1 MTKFEES
8 LIDFIN
14 THSGVDCLLDIDGTG
29 EDVEVDFYIQH
40 VSATS
45 TTSNIQYYIQFHQ
58 SHYEYRDEDYSYNA
72 LEYMKSHWIRGVSKL
87 KVQTF
92 VDVKLNDS
100 ELPAPSVNLPLT
112 PKLFNELR
120 NINLTDDE
128 QKQLDGVLTDFM
140 KVVKNM
146 RKVNQ

>member
-1 MTKFEES
+1 MTKFENS
-8 LIDFIN
+8 LVAFIKSHLLV
-14 THSGVDCLLDIDGTG
+14 TCLLDIDGTG
-29 EDVEVDFYIQH
+29 EEVEVDFFTQKL
-40 VSATS
+40 
-45 TTSNIQYYIQFHQ
+45 NDEERYYIQFHE
-58 SHYEYRDEDYSYNA
+58 SKYEYRDSDYSYNA
-72 LEYMKSHWIRGVSKL
+72 LEYMKHHWIRGVSKL

-92 VDVKLNDS
+92 VGVELNDS

>member
-8 LIDFIN
+8 LIEFIN
-14 THSGVDCLLDIDGTG
+14 THSGVTCLLDIDGTG
-29 EDVEVDFYIQH
+29 EEVEVDFFVKNVNV
-40 VSATS
+40 VSIIP
-45 TTSNIQYYIQFHQ
+45 NVQYYIQFHQ
-58 SHYEYRDEDYSYNA
+58 SQYEYRDSDYSYNA

-92 VDVKLNDS
+92 IGVELNDS

>member
-8 LIDFIN
+8 LVEFIN
-14 THSGVDCLLDIDGTG
+14 THSGVTCLLDIEGTG
-29 EDVEVDFYIQH
+29 EEVEVDF
-40 VSATS
+40 SAERFKGEER
-45 TTSNIQYYIQFHQ
+45 YLIQFHQ
-58 SHYEYRDEDYSYNA
+58 SQYEYRDSDYSYNA
-72 LEYMKSHWIRGVSKL
+72 LGYMNSHWIRGVSKL

-92 VDVKLNDS
+92 VDVELNDS

>member
-1 MTKFEES
+1 MTKFENS
-8 LIDFIN
+8 LVEFIKSHLRV
-14 THSGVDCLLDIDGTG
+14 TCLLDIDGTG
-29 EDVEVDFYIQH
+29 EEAEVDFFSQKL
-40 VSATS
+40 
-45 TTSNIQYYIQFHQ
+45 NDEERYYIQFHE
-58 SHYEYRDEDYSYNA
+58 SKYEYRDSDYSYNA
-72 LEYMKSHWIRGVSKL
+72 LEYMNHYWIRGVSKL

-92 VDVKLNDS
+92 IGVELNDS

-128 QKQLDGVLTDFM
+128 QKQLDGVLTDLM

>member
-1 MTKFEES
+1 MTKFENS
-8 LIDFIN
+8 LVAFIN
-14 THSGVDCLLDIDGTG
+14 SHLRVTCLLDIDGTG
-29 EDVEVDFYIQH
+29 EEVEVDFFSQKL
-40 VSATS
+40 
-45 TTSNIQYYIQFHQ
+45 NDEERYYIQFHE
-58 SHYEYRDEDYSYNA
+58 SKYEYRDSDYSYNA
-72 LEYMKSHWIRGVSKL
+72 LEYMNHHWIRGVSKL

-92 VDVKLNDS
+92 IGVELNDS

-146 RKVNQ
+146 RQVNQ

>member
-1 MTKFEES
+1 MTKFENS
-8 LIDFIN
+8 LVEFIKSHLRV
-14 THSGVDCLLDIDGTG
+14 TCLLDIDGTG
-29 EDVEVDFYIQH
+29 EEAEVDFFSQKL
-40 VSATS
+40 
-45 TTSNIQYYIQFHQ
+45 NDEERYYIQFHE
-58 SHYEYRDEDYSYNA
+58 SKYEYRDSDYSYNA
-72 LEYMKSHWIRGVSKL
+72 LEYMNHHWIRGVSKL

-92 VDVKLNDS
+92 MDVELNDS

-146 RKVNQ
+146 RQVNQ

>member
-1 MTKFEES
+1 MTKFENS
-8 LIDFIN
+8 LVEFIKSHRN
-14 THSGVDCLLDIDGTG
+14 ITCLLDIDGTG
-29 EDVEVDFYIQH
+29 NEVEVDFFSQKL
-40 VSATS
+40 
-45 TTSNIQYYIQFHQ
+45 NDEERYYIQFHE
-58 SHYEYRDEDYSYNA
+58 SKYEYRDSDYSYNA
-72 LEYMKSHWIRGVSKL
+72 LEYMNSHWIRGVSKL

-92 VDVKLNDS
+92 VDVELNDS

-120 NINLTDDE
+120 NINLTNEE

>member
-1 MTKFEES
+1 MTKFENS
-8 LIDFIN
+8 LVEFIKSHFRV
-14 THSGVDCLLDIDGTG
+14 TCLLDIDGTG
-29 EDVEVDFYIQH
+29 EEVEVDFFSQKL
-40 VSATS
+40 
-45 TTSNIQYYIQFHQ
+45 NDEERYYIQFHE
-58 SHYEYRDEDYSYNA
+58 SKYEYRDSDYSYNA
-72 LEYMKSHWIRGVSKL
+72 LEYMKHHWIRGVSTL

-92 VDVKLNDS
+92 VDVELNDS

>member
-8 LIDFIN
+8 LVEFIK
-14 THSGVDCLLDIDGTG
+14 SYRSISCLLDIDGTG
-29 EDVEVDFYIQH
+29 EEVEVDFFMLM
-40 VSATS
+40 
-45 TTSNIQYYIQFHQ
+45 NIGENDFKYYIQFHQ
-58 SHYEYRDEDYSYNA
+58 SKYEYRDSDYSYDA
-72 LEYMKSHWIRGVSKL
+72 LEYMNHHWIRGVSKL

-92 VDVKLNDS
+92 VDVELNDS

-120 NINLTDDE
+120 DINLTDDE

>member
-1 MTKFEES
+1 MTKFEKS
-8 LIDFIN
+8 LVEFIKTN
-14 THSGVDCLLDIDGTG
+14 PRVTCLLDIDGTG
-29 EDVEVDFYIQH
+29 EEVEVDFFSQKL
-40 VSATS
+40 
-45 TTSNIQYYIQFHQ
+45 NDEERYYIQFHE
-58 SHYEYRDEDYSYNA
+58 SKYEYRDSDYSYNA
-72 LEYMKSHWIRGVSKL
+72 LGYMNSHWIRGVSKL

-92 VDVKLNDS
+92 VDVELNDS

>member
-8 LIDFIN
+8 LVEFIN
-14 THSGVDCLLDIDGTG
+14 RYPRVTCLLDIDGTG
-29 EDVEVDFYIQH
+29 EEVEVDFFTQKL
-40 VSATS
+40 
-45 TTSNIQYYIQFHQ
+45 NDEERYYIQFHE
-58 SHYEYRDEDYSYNA
+58 SKYEYRDSDYSYNA
-72 LEYMKSHWIRGVSKL
+72 LEYMKHHWIRGVSKL

-92 VDVKLNDS
+92 IDVELNDS

>member
-8 LIDFIN
+8 LVEFIN
-14 THSGVDCLLDIDGTG
+14 MHPRVDCLLDIDGTG
-29 EDVEVDFYIQH
+29 EEVEVDF
-40 VSATS
+40 SAERFKGEER
-45 TTSNIQYYIQFHQ
+45 YLIQFHESQ
-58 SHYEYRDEDYSYNA
+58 YEYRDSDYSYNA
-72 LEYMKSHWIRGVSKL
+72 LEYMNHHWIRGVSKL

-92 VDVKLNDS
+92 VDVELNDS

>member
-8 LIDFIN
+8 LVGFIN
-14 THSGVDCLLDIDGTG
+14 RYPGVTCLLDIDGTG

-40 VSATS
+40 VNATS
-45 TTSNIQYYIQFHQ
+45 TTSNIEYYIQFHV
-58 SHYEYRDEDYSYNA
+58 SHYEYRDSDYSYHA
-72 LEYMKSHWIRGVSKL
+72 LEYMNRHWIRGVSKL

-92 VDVKLNDS
+92 VGVELNDS

>member
-8 LIDFIN
+8 LVEFIN
-14 THSGVDCLLDIDGTG
+14 THRRVTCLLDIDGTG
-29 EDVEVDFYIQH
+29 NEVEVDFFIQKL
-40 VSATS
+40 
-45 TTSNIQYYIQFHQ
+45 NDEERYYIQFHE
-58 SHYEYRDEDYSYNA
+58 SKYEYRDSDYSYNA
-72 LEYMKSHWIRGVSKL
+72 LEYMNHHWIRGVSKL

-92 VDVKLNDS
+92 VDVELNDS

>member
-8 LIDFIN
+8 LVEFIKS
-14 THSGVDCLLDIDGTG
+14 HRSISCLLDIDGTG
-29 EDVEVDFYIQH
+29 EEVEVDFFMLM
-40 VSATS
+40 
-45 TTSNIQYYIQFHQ
+45 NIGENDFKYYIQFHQ
-58 SHYEYRDEDYSYNA
+58 SKYEYRDSDYSYDA
-72 LEYMKSHWIRGVSKL
+72 LEYMNHHWIRGVSKL
-87 KVQTF
+87 KVQTYA
-92 VDVKLNDS
+92 DVELNDS

>member
-8 LIDFIN
+8 LVEFIN
-14 THSGVDCLLDIDGTG
+14 THYGVTCLLDIDGTG
-29 EDVEVDFYIQH
+29 EEVEVDF
-40 VSATS
+40 SAERFKGEER
-45 TTSNIQYYIQFHQ
+45 YLIQFHESQ
-58 SHYEYRDEDYSYNA
+58 YEYRDSDYSYNA
-72 LEYMKSHWIRGVSKL
+72 LEYMNSHWIRGVSKL

-92 VDVKLNDS
+92 VDVELNDS

>member
-8 LIDFIN
+8 LVEFIN
-14 THSGVDCLLDIDGTG
+14 RYPGVTCLLDIDGTG
-29 EDVEVDFYIQH
+29 EDVEVDFFTQKFNNEETYYIRFH
-40 VSATS
+40 VSK
-45 TTSNIQYYIQFHQ
+45 
-58 SHYEYRDEDYSYNA
+58 YEYRDYDYSYHA
-72 LEYMKSHWIRGVSKL
+72 LEYMNRHWIRGVSKL

-92 VDVKLNDS
+92 VGVELNDS

>member
-1 MTKFEES
+1 MTKFENS
-8 LIDFIN
+8 LVEFIKSHRN
-14 THSGVDCLLDIDGTG
+14 ITCLLDIDGTG
-29 EDVEVDFYIQH
+29 EDVEVDFFTQKF
-40 VSATS
+40 
-45 TTSNIQYYIQFHQ
+45 NDEERYYIQFHE
-58 SHYEYRDEDYSYNA
+58 SKYEYRDSDYSYNA
-72 LEYMKSHWIRGVSKL
+72 LEYMNHHWIRGVSKL

-92 VDVKLNDS
+92 VDVELNDS

>member
-8 LIDFIN
+8 LVEFIN
-14 THSGVDCLLDIDGTG
+14 THSGVTCLLDIEGTG
-29 EDVEVDFYIQH
+29 EEVEVDF
-40 VSATS
+40 SAERFKGEER
-45 TTSNIQYYIQFHQ
+45 YLIQFHQ
-58 SHYEYRDEDYSYNA
+58 SQYEYRDSDYSYNA
-72 LEYMKSHWIRGVSKL
+72 LRYMNSHWIRGVSKL

-92 VDVKLNDS
+92 VDVELNDS